1 MRHIGGALACVCLAL
16 LSVQQIEAS
25 ETGGQP
31 NRLAGERSPYLLL
44 HAHNPVEWYPWGPEA
59 LQRARDENKPIFLSV
74 GYSTC
79 YWCHVM
85 ERKVFSNVEIAA
97 IMNRDFINIKVDREE
112 RPDLDRLYMTAT
124 QLMTGRGGWPNSVF
138 LTPDLR
144 PFFAGTYFP
153 PEDHSGRPGFPRVLS
168 SIQDAWVDR
177 RDQVEEVATR
187 LQAEIASIQAGLNLG
202 DPPTQALV
210 GAAVEAIH
218 RRFDET
224 NGGFGMAPKF
234 PPAIDLE
241 LLLDQIEAGETGE
254 SLRMMTAT
262 LAAMAAGGL
271 RDHVGG
277 GFHRYATD
285 ARWRVPHFEK
295 MLYNQAQLARIYAKA
310 SVLTGEQ
317 RWRQVTGEILD
328 FVTAELTS
336 PEGAFYTALD
346 AEVDGVEGSFY
357 TWTATELDSVLGE
370 QGAAHLLSV
379 YDLEPVP
386 EGEGGYA
393 LFLRASAQTQSHND
407 ASIRAT
413 LKTLHDVRRNRDRPR
428 LDDKILTS
436 WNGMMIAAAAD
447 VGRWLDD
454 ERAIAMAEGAATFA
468 WSNLRREDGR
478 LWRSWRLG
486 KAYQEAFLEDYA
498 FLAQGLEA
506 LAKATGDTLWHDR
519 AGELVAVATDEFEDA
534 VSGGFYNTTSA
545 QDLIVRAK
553 SGVDSALPAANAVMT
568 RVLLQMAETDPD
580 RLPQAWRTLA
590 AFGGGMRERPGA
602 YTHLIAAAGHALRLG
617 PAPTVFEEFGPS
629 ALFASGPAPLVTGEI
644 LHSTPRRPTVGQVV
658 DIRVHLKIADGWH
671 INSNPAAL
679 NLIPTSLA
687 LTLIGAGL
695 RVDEVAYPEGSDHVI
710 AELGDTLSVWSG
722 AVEITAHGTALT
734 PGSGTLTAV
743 IDYQACDNRRCL
755 APTQLS
761 ATIEMEID

>member
-1 MRHIGGALACVCLAL
+1 
-16 LSVQQIEAS
+16 
-25 ETGGQP
+25 
-31 NRLAGERSPYLLL
+31 L

-59 LQRARDENKPIFLSV
+59 LQRARDEDKPIFLSV

-144 PFFAGTYFP
+144 PFYAGTYFP
-153 PEDHSGRPGFPRVLS
+153 PEDHPGRPGFPRVLA
-168 SIQDAWVDR
+168 SIRDAWVEK
-177 RDQVEEVATR
+177 RDQVEQVATR
-187 LQAEIASIQAGLNLG
+187 LQTEIAAIQAGSNLG
-202 DPPTQALV
+202 EAPTRALV
-210 GAAVEAIH
+210 EAAVSAIH
-218 RRFDET
+218 GRFDET
-224 NGGFGMAPKF
+224 NGGFGAAPKF

-254 SLRMMTAT
+254 SQRMVTAT
-262 LAAMAAGGL
+262 LTAMAAGGL

-295 MLYNQAQLARIYAKA
+295 MLYNQAQLARIYARA
-310 SVLTGEQ
+310 SVLMGEP
-317 RWRQVTGEILD
+317 RWRLVTGGILD
-328 FVTAELTS
+328 FVLAELTS

-357 TWTATELDSVLGE
+357 TWTATELNSVLGE
-370 QGAAHLLSV
+370 QAASRLLGV

-386 EGEGGYA
+386 EAEGGHA
-393 LFLRASAQTQSHND
+393 LFLRTSAQTHSHDD

-413 LKTLHDVRRNRDRPR
+413 LKTLHDVRSRRDRPR
-428 LDDKILTS
+428 LDDKILTG
-436 WNGMMIAAAAD
+436 WNGLMIAAAAD
-447 VGRWLDD
+447 VGRWLED
-454 ERAIAMAEGAATFA
+454 ERAIAMAEDAAIFA

-486 KAYQEAFLEDYA
+486 RAYQEAFLEDYA

-506 LAKATGDTLWHDR
+506 LALAKGDTIWHDR
-519 AGELVAVATDEFEDA
+519 AAELVSTAVGQFGDA

-545 QDLIVRAK
+545 QDLIVRSK
-553 SGVDSALPAANAVMT
+553 SGVDSALPSANAVMT
-568 RVLLQMAETDPD
+568 HVLLQMAERDPR
-580 RLPQAWRTLA
+580 RLPQAWRTLI
-590 AFGGGMRERPGA
+590 AFGGGMRERPVA

-617 PAPTVFEEFGPS
+617 PAAAVFEE
-629 ALFASGPAPLVTGEI
+629 APLVTGEI
-644 LHSTPRRPTVGQVV
+644 LQVIPSRPSAGHVV
-658 DIRVHLKIADGWH
+658 DIRVQLKIVDGWH
-671 INSNPAAL
+671 INSNPASV
-679 NLIPTSLA
+679 NLLPTSLA
-687 LTLIGAGL
+687 LTLSGAGL
-695 RVDEVAYPEGSDHVI
+695 RIDEVAYPEGSDHVI
-710 AELGDTLSVWSG
+710 AELAETLSVWSG
-722 AVEITAHGTALT
+722 TVELTAHATALT

-743 IDYQACDNRRCL
+743 IDYQACDDRRCL
-755 APTQLS
+755 TPTQFSTTVEL
-761 ATIEMEID
+761 EID